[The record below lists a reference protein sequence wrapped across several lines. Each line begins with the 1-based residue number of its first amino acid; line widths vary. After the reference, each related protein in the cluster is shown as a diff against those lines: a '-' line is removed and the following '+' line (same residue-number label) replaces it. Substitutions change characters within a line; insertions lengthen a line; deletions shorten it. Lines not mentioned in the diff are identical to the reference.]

1 MFAQTE
7 EPVEI
12 ILYTHVR
19 FMTREKRVNYVNE
32 HNALRTDGRKV
43 HRVTRMYLKT
53 DSREIASRP
62 WHYRSNLTYGYYTHG
77 Y

>member
-12 ILYTHVR
+12 ILYTHER

-32 HNALRTDGRKV
+32 RNALWTGGRKV
-43 HRVTRMYLKT
+43 HRVTRMYLKNRF
-53 DSREIASRP
+53 S
-62 WHYRSNLTYGYYTHG
+62 
-77 Y
+77 